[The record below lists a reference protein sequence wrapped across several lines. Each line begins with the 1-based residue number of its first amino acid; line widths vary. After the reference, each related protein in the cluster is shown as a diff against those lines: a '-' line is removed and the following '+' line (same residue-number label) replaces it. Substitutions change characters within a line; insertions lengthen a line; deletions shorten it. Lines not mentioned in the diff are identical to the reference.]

1 MATAT
6 RKPRSQG
13 RARRHTTDVH
23 APSMEFLTF
32 EDNAGDFYWT
42 IVDGDGV
49 TLARSGGF
57 ASYDLATR
65 ATEQL
70 RDGVASARSGA
81 GAAEAAK

>member
-6 RKPRSQG
+6 SKPRTQSHG
-13 RARRHTTDVH
+13 RRHVTEVH

-65 ATEQL
+65 AAEQI
-70 RDGVASARSGA
+70 RDGVASARFGA
-81 GAAEAAK
+81 GAVAAPK